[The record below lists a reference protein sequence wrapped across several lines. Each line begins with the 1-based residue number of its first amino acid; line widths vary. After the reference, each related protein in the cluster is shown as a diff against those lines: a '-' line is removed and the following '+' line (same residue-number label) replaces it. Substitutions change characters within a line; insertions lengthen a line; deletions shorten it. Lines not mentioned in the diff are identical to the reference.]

1 MNKSKNATLITAL
14 SLPTADSQADSQPD
28 KQSEPLQLWS
38 CLLNSDLGT
47 ETAKVQLSCPEIL
60 LKSLEI
66 CQIHICKVFQ

>member
-14 SLPTADSQADSQPD
+14 SLPTADSQPD